1 MDTKPNDYGKHVVL
15 LGMNHACSKADL
27 RDRLLFTGQKLEAA
41 LEKISQD
48 PHVLESLILS
58 TCNRVE
64 IYAVVRDPAAARQ
77 RLLAFFSDF
86 HGIPVD
92 EFEQHLYFFHCDK
105 AAEHF
110 FDVIAS
116 LDSMVVGET
125 QILAQVKEAYRIAVE
140 LGNTGTV
147 LNKLFHIGIEA
158 GKRVRAETKIGD
170 GILSISSA
178 AVDLARKILGDLSAS
193 TSLVIGAGE
202 MSELTARHLAS
213 AGIKKMYFAN
223 RTIENAQPL
232 AEQFGGSAILL
243 DEKETIL
250 AECDIVIS
258 ATGAPHFI
266 ITPDQVKKVMV
277 QRRHRALFCIDI
289 AAPRDI
295 HPDVGRIP
303 NVFLYTIDD
312 LSQVVSQ
319 NSQARANEIGT
330 ARAIVEEELEKYY
343 AWFHSQ
349 KVLPTLVSLRKQFED
364 IMDEELARYGSQIN
378 ALPEPSRKLIR
389 QITASLTN
397 KYLNNPSRIL
407 KDAAAASEDDGGM
420 YARSIAAVFDLKVK
434 NDE

>member
-15 LGMNHACSKADL
+15 LGMNHACSRTEL
-27 RDRLLFTGQKLEAA
+27 RDRLLFTGPKLDEA
-41 LEKISQD
+41 LEKISHD

-64 IYAVVRDPAAARQ
+64 LYAVVRDPAAARQ

-86 HGIPVD
+86 HGIPVE
-92 EFEQHLYFFHCDK
+92 EFEQHLYFYHCDK
-105 AAEHF
+105 ATEHF
-110 FDVIAS
+110 FSVIAS
-116 LDSMVVGET
+116 LDSMVIGET
-125 QILAQVKEAYRIAVE
+125 QILSQVKEAYRTAVE
-140 LGNTGTV
+140 LGNTGTI

-178 AVDLARKILGDLSAS
+178 AVDLAKKILGDLAAS
-193 TSLVIGAGE
+193 TALVIGAGE
-202 MSELTARHLAS
+202 MSVLTAKHLAS

-243 DEKETIL
+243 DEKEDVL

-258 ATGAPHFI
+258 STGAPHFI
-266 ITPDQVKKVMV
+266 ITPDQVRAVMV
-277 QRRHRALFCIDI
+277 QRKHRALFCIDI

-295 HPDVGRIP
+295 HPDVGRIQ

-319 NSQARANEIGT
+319 NSRARANEIGK
-330 ARAIVEEELEKYY
+330 ARAVVEEELEKYY

-364 IMDEELARYGSQIN
+364 IMDEELARYGSQISS
-378 ALPEPSRKLIR
+378 LPEPSQKLIR
-389 QITASLTN
+389 QITTSLTN
-397 KYLNNPSRIL
+397 KYLNNPSKIL
-407 KDAAAASEDDGGM
+407 KEVASEDDGGA
-420 YARSIAAVFDLKVK
+420 YARSIAAVFDLKV
-434 NDE
+434 NGDE